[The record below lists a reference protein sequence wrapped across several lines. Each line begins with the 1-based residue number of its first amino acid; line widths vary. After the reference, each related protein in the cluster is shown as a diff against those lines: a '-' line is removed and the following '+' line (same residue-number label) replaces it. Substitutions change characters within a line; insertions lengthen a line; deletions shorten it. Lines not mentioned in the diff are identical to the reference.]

1 MKKYYW
7 LVWLVVLVLL
17 LPVSGH
23 AEKDFLNKLSDKP
36 MQVTSDRME
45 VFKDKRTVIFSGNAR
60 VAQGNSELKSDKLI
74 LYYKGAL
81 DHKGK
86 SDNIP
91 HEKSGDLE
99 KIEAKGNVYL
109 NHDQKVATGDEAVY
123 LRDSDKITMTGNATL
138 REGKNIIKGERVVV
152 FLKENRGMV
161 EGNSQKQVKA
171 VFFPKDVKKT
181 EKK

>member
-1 MKKYYW
+1 MHIKKRYL
-7 LVWLVVLVLL
+7 LVWFVILL
-17 LPVSGH
+17 LPVDVN
-23 AEKDFLNKLSDKP
+23 AENDFLNKLSKEP
-36 MQVTSDRME
+36 MQITSNKME

-60 VAQGNSELKSDKLI
+60 VAQGTSELKSDTLI
-74 LYYKGAL
+74 LYYQG
-81 DHKGK
+81 DFENKGK
-86 SDNIP
+86 KNIRS
-91 HEKSGDLE
+91 EKYGELE

-109 NHDQKVATGDEAVY
+109 NHDQKVATGNEAVY
-123 LRDSDKITMTGNATL
+123 LRDSDKITLTGNATL
-138 REGKNIIKGERVVV
+138 REGKNVIKGERVVV

>member
-7 LVWLVVLVLL
+7 LVGLAVLL

-23 AEKDFLNKLSDKP
+23 AEKDFLNKLSNKP

-74 LYYKGAL
+74 LYYQG
-81 DHKGK
+81 DFENKGK
-86 SDNIP
+86 KNIRS
-91 HEKSGDLE
+91 EKSGELE

-138 REGKNIIKGERVVV
+138 REGKNVIKGERVVV
-152 FLKENRGMV
+152 FLKEDRGMV
-161 EGNSQKQVKA
+161 EGNGQKQVKA

>member
-7 LVWLVVLVLL
+7 LFWLVFLL
-17 LPVSGH
+17 LPVGVY
-23 AEKDFLNKLSDKP
+23 AENDFLNKLSNKP
-36 MQVTSDRME
+36 MQITSDRME
-45 VFKDKRTVIFSGNAR
+45 VFKDKKTVIFSGNAR
-60 VAQGNSELKSDKLI
+60 VVQGNSELKSDKLI
-74 LYYKGAL
+74 LYYKDEL

-86 SDNIP
+86 SSNT
-91 HEKSGDLE
+91 HQEKSGELE

-109 NHDQKVATGDEAVY
+109 SHDQKIAIGDEAVY

-138 REGKNIIKGERVVV
+138 KEGKNVIKGERVVV
-152 FLKENRGMV
+152 FLKENRGVV
-161 EGNSQKQVKA
+161 EGNNQKQVKA